1 MSSDS
6 NVFNKDNLNQYLN
19 ELSKAYKKLG
29 GKNMPAE
36 IILIGGAAI
45 IENYGF
51 RDMTTDI
58 DAVIHAA
65 SVMDDAIRQVGNK
78 FHLPI
83 GWLNSDFTKT
93 ESYSRKIEGH
103 SVFYKTFNQVLTVR
117 TVKSEYLIAMKL
129 RSGRKYKN
137 DLSDIIGILAEHEKR
152 NDPITY
158 DRIDKAV
165 VDLYGSWDGISPDAV
180 AFIKGALA
188 DGDYQ
193 RIYESIRENEQNAR
207 EFLLDFQE
215 KYPAVLKE
223 ENVDQIL
230 QNQQSKQR
238 LLEELKGK
246 KNE

>member
-6 NVFNKDNLNQYLN
+6 SVFNKDNLNQYLN

-29 GKNMPAE
+29 GRNMPAE

-65 SVMDDAIRQVGNK
+65 SVMDDAIRQVGDK
-78 FHLPI
+78 YGLPV

-93 ESYSRKIEGH
+93 DSYSRRIADR
-103 SVFYKTFNQVLTVR
+103 SVFYKTFNQVMTIR

-137 DLSDIIGILAEHEKR
+137 DLSDIIGILAEHEEHG
-152 NDPITY
+152 DPITY
-158 DRIDKAV
+158 ERIDKAV
-165 VDLYGSWDGISPDAV
+165 VELYNSWDGISPDAT

-193 RIYESIRENEQNAR
+193 KMYESIRENEQNAR
-207 EFLLDFQE
+207 EILLDFQE

-223 ENVDQIL
+223 ENVDRIL
-230 QNQQSKQR
+230 QNQQSKQK
-238 LLEELKGK
+238 LLEELKRRK
-246 KNE
+246 